1 MLDRILKQTYF
12 KLLVFSRTPFLYVTT
27 YFIPVFCFYFFGK
40 NNNLYQLKF
49 ENQSYVDWYLPIY
62 IVIGNIAISIFTIGM
77 NLVQK
82 REKQLYKRILLTNQK
97 KIESYASDIVQ
108 TIFLS
113 IPLTIILIIEA
124 IAFFDFSISFW
135 KILISVPIIVLT
147 SIFSNI
153 IAHFIFNLINS
164 SMIASPIQISVFG
177 FSLFALGIIMPYTIL
192 ADKTMNFIKTTP
204 YYQLNRFAIMLW
216 NKEVSLGT
224 VYSALFYLVA
234 FSIILVT
241 STIYIE
247 KLYDRR

>member
-1 MLDRILKQTYF
+1 MLNRILKQTYF

-108 TIFLS
+108 TIILS

-124 IAFFDFSISFW
+124 IVFFDFSTSFW

-147 SIFSNI
+147 SICSNI
-153 IAHFIFNLINS
+153 IAHFIFNLISS
-164 SMIASPIQISVFG
+164 SMIASPLQISVFG

-192 ADKTMNFIKTTP
+192 SDKTMNFIKMTP

-216 NKEVSLGT
+216 NKEVSLGA
-224 VYSALFYLVA
+224 VNSAVFYLVT

-241 STIYIE
+241 STVYIE

>member
-1 MLDRILKQTYF
+1 
-12 KLLVFSRTPFLYVTT
+12 
-27 YFIPVFCFYFFGK
+27 
-40 NNNLYQLKF
+40 
-49 ENQSYVDWYLPIY
+49 
-62 IVIGNIAISIFTIGM
+62 
-77 NLVQK
+77 
-82 REKQLYKRILLTNQK
+82 
-97 KIESYASDIVQ
+97 
-108 TIFLS
+108 
-113 IPLTIILIIEA
+113 
-124 IAFFDFSISFW
+124 
-135 KILISVPIIVLT
+135 
-147 SIFSNI
+147 
-153 IAHFIFNLINS
+153 
-164 SMIASPIQISVFG
+164 MIASPIQISVFG